1 MKRLT
6 LIMTAML
13 FAAARLMAIPANPKS
28 VDIPQPD
35 GTIITLLMHGDEF
48 RHFMTTAD
56 GFTVV
61 KGKDGFYRYA
71 DKGADGQLKATNT
84 IARNIAERDE
94 THLSFLANRKK
105 MISPEMTSYQKEMK
119 DRALQMQ
126 RDYTSLGKRKN
137 RAGMLWDPIDYS
149 TFKGLVILVE
159 FSDRKFSL
167 DDPKS
172 FYQRLTYEKNLHDTS
187 REYYPVDVTG
197 SARDYFYD
205 NSLGIFDP
213 TFNVVG
219 PVQINVKSTDI
230 GGNKVSPTTMANVFK
245 KVFAKIDSEVDFSE
259 YDLDN
264 NGYIDMCYFIF
275 AGYGSYIP
283 GNNENYLWPHANDL
297 SHIARSYGLRY
308 DKKYFGRYACSV
320 ELQDE
325 EAYADR
331 HQYLDGI
338 GTMCHEFSHV
348 LGLADHYD
356 VDYEENGE
364 SEHPGVWDIMSGGSY
379 LNNGI
384 TPAGYNAFERYV
396 LGFTTPAEINAEGN
410 YTLNPFDTSNECL
423 ILQSGTQN
431 ELFFIENRQQQGW
444 DSYLPGHGMLVWRA
458 NLADSYA
465 WKNNMVNVSP
475 NNMHFELLNAAPGR
489 NLETEYA
496 PFPGRSNNTDLTTVT
511 SPSLVSSKKTE
522 APYNLYDITESAEGI
537 ISFEASKEQKYKL
550 LTEDFEMMDIATA
563 DAANV
568 KGIFCNW
575 TFNKAV
581 VEWLTDIY
589 GNGQQAVKVN
599 RNGTIESSPLPFS
612 LHNLSFQVWSEDYQ
626 TRVTTRYKA
635 EDTSSWTIIPS
646 SNGKNTEIV
655 DKNSTVTLNYNT
667 VIPKGYQLQILVQGA
682 NTATVGHIDDI
693 TVSIREDVTN
703 TNAIERIQVAHR
715 DNSLTYNLN
724 GQKVD
729 NHYRGIIIRNGKK
742 HLMR

>member
-6 LIMTAML
+6 LI
-13 FAAARLMAIPANPKS
+13 MAIPANPKS

-61 KGKDGFYRYA
+61 KGEDGFYRYA

-119 DRALQMQ
+119 ARALQMQ
-126 RDYTSLGKRKN
+126 RDYTSLDKRKN

-167 DDPKS
+167 DNPKS
-172 FYQRLTYEKNLHDTS
+172 FYQRLTNEKNLHDTS

-230 GGNKVSPTTMANVFK
+230 GGNKVSPATMANVFK

-364 SEHPGVWDIMSGGSY
+364 SEHPGVWDIMS
-379 LNNGI
+379 
-384 TPAGYNAFERYV
+384 
-396 LGFTTPAEINAEGN
+396 
-410 YTLNPFDTSNECL
+410 
-423 ILQSGTQN
+423 
-431 ELFFIENRQQQGW
+431 
-444 DSYLPGHGMLVWRA
+444 
-458 NLADSYA
+458 
-465 WKNNMVNVSP
+465 
-475 NNMHFELLNAAPGR
+475 
-489 NLETEYA
+489 
-496 PFPGRSNNTDLTTVT
+496 
-511 SPSLVSSKKTE
+511 
-522 APYNLYDITESAEGI
+522 
-537 ISFEASKEQKYKL
+537 
-550 LTEDFEMMDIATA
+550 
-563 DAANV
+563 
-568 KGIFCNW
+568 
-575 TFNKAV
+575 
-581 VEWLTDIY
+581 
-589 GNGQQAVKVN
+589 
-599 RNGTIESSPLPFS
+599 
-612 LHNLSFQVWSEDYQ
+612 
-626 TRVTTRYKA
+626 TTRLIHSTHP
-635 EDTSSWTIIPS
+635 TS
-646 SNGKNTEIV
+646 
-655 DKNSTVTLNYNT
+655 
-667 VIPKGYQLQILVQGA
+667 A
-682 NTATVGHIDDI
+682 
-693 TVSIREDVTN
+693 
-703 TNAIERIQVAHR
+703 
-715 DNSLTYNLN
+715 
-724 GQKVD
+724 
-729 NHYRGIIIRNGKK
+729 
-742 HLMR
+742 